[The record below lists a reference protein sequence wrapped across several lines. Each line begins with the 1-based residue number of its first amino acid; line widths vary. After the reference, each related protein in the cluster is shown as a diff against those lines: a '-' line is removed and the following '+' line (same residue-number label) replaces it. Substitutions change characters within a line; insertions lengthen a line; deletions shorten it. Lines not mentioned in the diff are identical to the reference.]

1 MEFVIISGLS
11 GAGKSKAAEF
21 LEDMGFYTVDNM
33 PAELMPRFA
42 ELCRGGA
49 GRYDRVALVIDVRAG
64 DSFEPLF
71 AALDELDAMEFGYK
85 LLFMEASLPTII
97 KRYKETRRLH
107 PLAGRGKSLEDVA
120 NDERK
125 MLASVRARADYILDT
140 TPFDTTAKLRAAL
153 TRLFGQGQ
161 PNSKMTVSVMSF
173 GYKHGLPL
181 EADLVLDVRFLP
193 NPFYVPELKPLTGL
207 DAPIQAFLDRYEV
220 TGQFLDKVRSLLD
233 FLLPLYE
240 EEGKKNLTVAVGCT
254 GGQHRS
260 VAVAHALAEHL
271 QGKEYPVTEYHRDMP
286 KEGA

>member
-207 DAPIQAFLDRYEV
+207 DAPVQAFLERYEV
-220 TGQFLDKVRSLLD
+220 TGQFLDKVQSLLD

-260 VAVAHALAEHL
+260 VAMAHALAEHL